1 MSPEFPDSKKETTAK
16 AAGGFT
22 AKRFYRF
29 RRISS
34 LNTFTKGNSMTTT
47 PALFRAYL
55 LAQRAR
61 SLGTT
66 LLAGTFVLAQ
76 VTPSLATIDNTA
88 NAVGTPP
95 AGAPTN
101 FGSSTQNVPVAA
113 PVPSMTITKAAAV
126 PTVANGADNSI
137 VDAGDTITY
146 TYTVK
151 NTGNV
156 TMTGV
161 VPTDPGPTFNS
172 LAGTGALGA
181 YSPATATLAP
191 GAQQIF
197 TATYTLSQLDADH
210 GAGVASGVSNT
221 AGATGTTPKAVVYN
235 IPLAGKAT
243 ATTTIPAGPK
253 LTIAKVAVLTDTNA
267 NGVADLGETITYTYT
282 VANTGNVS
290 MTNVSVN
297 DQHGTPAVGVPL
309 GAGGIT
315 SETLTVPGPLGA
327 AASTNGVANDG
338 VWNTLAAGA
347 TVTFT
352 WTHVVTQ
359 AEIDHG

>member
-1 MSPEFPDSKKETTAK
+1 
-16 AAGGFT
+16 
-22 AKRFYRF
+22 
-29 RRISS
+29 
-34 LNTFTKGNSMTTT
+34 MTTT
-47 PALFRAYL
+47 SALYRAYI
-55 LAQRAR
+55 LAHRAR
-61 SLGTT
+61 NLSTS
-66 LLAGTFVLAQ
+66 LLAGSFVLAQ

-88 NAVGTPP
+88 NAVGTYGGST
-95 AGAPTN
+95 AN
-101 FGSSTQNVPVAA
+101 YGSSTQNVPVAA
-113 PVPSMTITKAAAV
+113 PVPALTITKAASV
-126 PTVANGADNSI
+126 PTVANGTDNTI
-137 VDAGDTITY
+137 VDASDTITY

-172 LAGTGALGA
+172 FAGTGSLGA

-210 GAGVASGVSNT
+210 GAGIASGVSNT
-221 AGATGTTPKAVVYN
+221 AGATGTTPAAVVYN
-235 IPLAGKAT
+235 IPPAGKFT

-253 LTIAKVAVLTDTNA
+253 LTMAKVAVLTDSNA
-267 NGVADLGETITYTYT
+267 NGKADLGETITYTYT
-282 VANTGNVS
+282 VANTGNVP
-290 MTNVSVN
+290 MTNVTVN
-297 DQHGTPAVGVPL
+297 DMHGTPAVAVPL

-327 AASTNGVANDG
+327 AASADTTANNGI
-338 VWNTLAAGA
+338 WSTLAPGA

-352 WTHVVTQ
+352 WTHIVTQ